1 MLVELVDG
9 GILDITSDN
18 YHYDGCETCD
28 FGSEY
33 VNEYDIKMTKG
44 RLKINTN
51 QMYEYALSEGYM
63 MTTML
68 QNVEY
73 IKKLTESE
81 FVDWLKRTLKKEL
94 SSELEFV
101 YIEY

>member
-73 IKKLTESE
+73 IKKLTENE

>member
-51 QMYEYALSEGYM
+51 QMYEYALSEEYM

-73 IKKLTESE
+73 IKKLTENE